1 MKSIFTKTRA
11 VMVILLLAVLTVFA
25 LPQKTGAAASAE
37 DEILYYGIEAKVLET
52 GSVQFVYTIDWKVL
66 KSSNGGVTWVKIGIP
81 NSNAE
86 KFYSLTNDTISFV
99 KYYSEGGIYARVD
112 FKREYMAGEV
122 IHFSFGFTQ
131 HNLFKEPV
139 SKNPGVAMNALSEQ
153 DAWNTLYIYDFVPG
167 WFPSIAVD
175 KYEIKWDA
183 SKVAKCSELQYGSYY
198 YKTGSLKPN
207 QMAFF
212 RVGYYPGTYSFT
224 HKTVAHFGSLLE
236 PVMYVL
242 LCIGMVIFLVFIK
255 YEYGDTYFDH
265 GGGHYHG
272 HFGGGGGGCAC
283 ACACACA
290 GGGRAGCSKKDFY
303 GTKVSSKRLRKVLR
317 SGAKDAESETL

>member
-25 LPQKTGAAASAE
+25 LPQKTGASASAE

-86 KFYSLTNDTISFV
+86 EFHSLTPDTISSV
-99 KYYSEGGIYARVD
+99 KYYSEDGIYARVD

-139 SKNPGVAMNALSEQ
+139 SKKQGVAANALSEQ
-153 DAWNTLYIYDFVPG
+153 EAWNTLYIYDFVPG

-212 RVGYYPGTYSFT
+212 RVGYDPGTYAFT
-224 HKTVAHFGSLLE
+224 YKSVAHFGEILL
-236 PVMYVL
+236 PVAKVL
-242 LCIGMVIFLVFIK
+242 FCVVMVIILAFAKFK
-255 YEYGDTYFDH
+255 YGDTYIGH
-265 GGGHYHG
+265 GGGYH
-272 HFGGGGGGCAC
+272 HFHGGGGGCAC

>member
-1 MKSIFTKTRA
+1 MKSTFTKTRA
-11 VMVILLLAVLTVFA
+11 VMAILLLVVLTVFA
-25 LPQKTGAAASAE
+25 VPLKTSAATYAQ
-37 DEILYYGIEAKVLET
+37 DEILYYGIEAHVLET
-52 GSVQFVYTIDWKVL
+52 GSVKFVYTIDWKVL
-66 KSSNGGVTWVKIGIP
+66 KSTSGGVSWVKIGIP

-86 KFYSLTNDTISFV
+86 KFYSLTPDTINSV
-99 KYYSEGGIYARVD
+99 KYYSEDGIYARVD

-131 HNLFKEPV
+131 HNLFKDPV
-139 SKNPGVAMNALSEQ
+139 SKNPGIAPNALSEQ
-153 DAWNTLYIYDFVPG
+153 DAWNCLYVYDFVPG

-175 KYEIKWDA
+175 RYEIRWDA
-183 SKVAKCSELQYGSYY
+183 SKVAKCYEGLNGSYY
-198 YKTGSLKPN
+198 CKSGSLKPN
-207 QMAFF
+207 EKVYF
-212 RVGYYPGTYSFT
+212 RVGYNPGTYGFT
-224 HKTVAHFGSLLE
+224 HKTVAHLGEFLK
-236 PVMYVL
+236 PVAQIIFA
-242 LCIGMVIFLVFIK
+242 IGMIIFLVYVK
-255 YEYGDTYFDH
+255 YKYGDSYLDH

-272 HFGGGGGGCAC
+272 HFGGGGGCAC